1 MTSPVPNQLFSLLAV
16 FAHPDDE
23 TFRCGG
29 TLALLARRGVRVWV
43 LCATR
48 GEAGVADMD
57 PQQAGQIR
65 QAELQ
70 CACRALGIQ
79 PPRFLSYQDGTL
91 SQVDDAEAVAQIAAV
106 ARELRPHVLLTWPP
120 DGLSG
125 HPDHIC
131 VSRWTAQAFQQA
143 TGWEAESPAALY
155 HLAVPQSVAQ
165 ALGLAQLH
173 AVPDDQIT
181 LAVDVTVVWEQ
192 KMAAICCHRTQAGS
206 TPILRASEERQ
217 RLFLGKEHFR
227 RAQARIKHDM
237 FEQTLLSIR
246 GQ

>member
-1 MTSPVPNQLFSLLAV
+1 MIPQSVLAV

-29 TLALLARRGVRVWV
+29 TLALLAQRGAQVWV

-48 GEAGVADMD
+48 GEAGVAGMQ

-91 SQVDDAEAVAQIAAV
+91 SQVDDAGAVSQIAAMV
-106 ARELRPHVLLTWPP
+106 SELHPDVLITWPA

-125 HPDHIC
+125 HADHIS
-131 VSRWTAQAFQQA
+131 VSRWTGQVFQQA
-143 TGWEAESPAALY
+143 AGWEAGAPAALY

-165 ALGLAQLH
+165 SLGLAHLH
-173 AVPDDQIT
+173 ALPDDQIT
-181 LAVDVTVVWEQ
+181 LTVDVTVVWEQ
-192 KMAAICCHRTQAGS
+192 KLAAIRCHRTQAGS
-206 TPILRASEERQ
+206 TPVLRASEEKQ

-227 RAQARIKHDM
+227 RSQARTEHDT
-237 FEQTLLSIR
+237 FELTISR
-246 GQ
+246 SEGDGS